1 MLRYSYLKLTMIIM
15 TFPQVNG
22 YEIIEKVGVGSFSV
36 VYKAITKNPTKEV
49 VAIKCIDKRYQKKS
63 FADTVVKEISM
74 LKFLKHD
81 YIVKLIDFTWD
92 TKHIFVIT
100 EYCDEGDLSH
110 FIRKKHKLA
119 ETLVKTFMQQLA
131 LALRFLHTHE
141 VCHMDLKPQNLLL
154 VSKPSLKLKVADFG
168 LSQIISSD
176 NAEQSRYAGSLLYM
190 APEKLLNQ
198 KFNAKVDLWSVGII
212 MYECLFGRP
221 PYMNLTTK
229 GIIDLMSKRMP
240 IEFPVN
246 INISNSCENLI
257 KKLLKFDPN
266 ERIEFEEFFKDEFI
280 DLIHIASPENYMT
293 AVNLIEEAI
302 LLDQTKQYSLSLP
315 KYKEAI
321 KYIEAFITIETDLNK
336 KALLSVRYSEYNK
349 WIETLTNIIS
359 GKTPVQQKPSQPLPH
374 LTGVQYE
381 LLRDLSVATPNIA
394 TALEIG
400 NTGELYL
407 AEGKK
412 QLALEKFTSALS
424 ILIPLLGSEPSGIRK
439 DVLHAQIQK
448 WLGLAESLK
457 QYFNN

>member
-1 MLRYSYLKLTMIIM
+1 
-15 TFPQVNG
+15 
-22 YEIIEKVGVGSFSV
+22 
-36 VYKAITKNPTKEV
+36 
-49 VAIKCIDKRYQKKS
+49 
-63 FADTVVKEISM
+63 
-74 LKFLKHD
+74 
-81 YIVKLIDFTWD
+81 
-92 TKHIFVIT
+92 
-100 EYCDEGDLSH
+100 
-110 FIRKKHKLA
+110 
-119 ETLVKTFMQQLA
+119 
-131 LALRFLHTHE
+131 
-141 VCHMDLKPQNLLL
+141 
-154 VSKPSLKLKVADFG
+154 
-168 LSQIISSD
+168 
-176 NAEQSRYAGSLLYM
+176 
-190 APEKLLNQ
+190 
-198 KFNAKVDLWSVGII
+198 
-212 MYECLFGRP
+212 
-221 PYMNLTTK
+221 
-229 GIIDLMSKRMP
+229 
-240 IEFPVN
+240 
-246 INISNSCENLI
+246 
-257 KKLLKFDPN
+257 
-266 ERIEFEEFFKDEFI
+266 
-280 DLIHIASPENYMT
+280 MT

-439 DVLHAQIQK
+439 DVLHAQVFLLFKI
-448 WLGLAESLK
+448 
-457 QYFNN
+457 